1 MISWVDD
8 NAQMTLKELQAKV
21 LDVFDIKV
29 SISTIDRVLR
39 GFHYSLKS
47 IVTVPERR
55 NCDVTIQKRLEYA
68 ERFRELESSTP
79 HQDIIFLDEVGFSV
93 VTRPKRGR
101 SAIGQSTYVSVP
113 AVRSRNISVAAAMNK
128 NGMVYKKVFDRAVN
142 GETFKAFLLDL
153 KIKCLEK
160 GITDPVFV
168 LDNARIHHYTGLND
182 VIRDNGIRM
191 FYLPPYSPFLNPIE
205 NIFSVWKNIVI
216 RQRCCNETQLKSAT
230 DSGFDQ
236 IPTENCDAFYRKILR
251 YVTAS
256 SRGEVILE

>member
-1 MISWVDD
+1 MLV
-8 NAQMTLKELQAKV
+8 
-21 LDVFDIKV
+21 
-29 SISTIDRVLR
+29 
-39 GFHYSLKS
+39 
-47 IVTVPERR
+47 
-55 NCDVTIQKRLEYA
+55 
-68 ERFRELESSTP
+68 
-79 HQDIIFLDEVGFSV
+79 
-93 VTRPKRGR
+93 
-101 SAIGQSTYVSVP
+101 
-113 AVRSRNISVAAAMNK
+113 
-128 NGMVYKKVFDRAVN
+128 
-142 GETFKAFLLDL
+142 FKAFLLDL

-160 GITDPVFV
+160 GFTDPVFV